1 MLVILNNRVRIV
13 GGRLPG
19 LEDDIELSSTPIN
32 QTGSVSTGG
41 NRRNSGAPRGLA
53 DIRSTSRIL
62 VTKDR
67 LTFRL
72 DAFDERQRALERET
86 EREKMR
92 SSTDISS
99 RVSTVRPAFWL
110 AWCAV

>member
-72 DAFDERQRALERET
+72 DAFDERQRALERESV
-86 EREKMR
+86 REKMR

-99 RVSTVRPAFWL
+99 RVSTVRRAFWL